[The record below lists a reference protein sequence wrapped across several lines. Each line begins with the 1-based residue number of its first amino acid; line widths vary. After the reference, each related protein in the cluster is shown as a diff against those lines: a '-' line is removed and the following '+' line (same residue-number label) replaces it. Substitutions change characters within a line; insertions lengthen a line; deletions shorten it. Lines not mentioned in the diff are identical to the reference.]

1 MLEAIFSEG
10 ITTVTVT
17 GLTQWDYVRKLTIK
31 GLSYTDN
38 VEVHFS
44 NNIEKEAVVMEVT
57 KSGSDLV
64 TEVPNVLL
72 EKNHDITAW
81 VYIDSG
87 TSGETVRTINLK
99 VKPRIKP
106 ADYISENNAGKVI
119 DYVAK
124 AEEYASSAQESAEIA
139 QDNAEKV
146 QANTDLVQDIL
157 ANVPDFDSYEKLA
170 EHNKLL
176 YDGLY
181 VKGETYSGIASN
193 KGMKLH
199 SVKGKTEQQTTTGKN
214 ILPNFA
220 TSRTHGGVTYT
231 VNSDKSI
238 TIKGTA
244 SGTSFVPLIG
254 DINDYKQEV
263 FKVDEDYVA
272 SGIYAG
278 KIILSGRKT
287 TGEYITI
294 YSSEYDYVD
303 IKGMSFGAVYIQ
315 VVDGY
320 SVDTTVYP
328 QIELGSEV
336 TSYEPYTG
344 GKPAPNPDYPM
355 EIENVEISNITSHG
369 RNLIPLPYIFGN
381 IGVDVTTSG
390 LTLRVLHDGSIKITG
405 TATKDC
411 YFNLCQVDFG
421 NSVFSSDYLESIN
434 GYLATLKNNS
444 DLKLIYDANNKLTY
458 FLVNNGKTIDDIL
471 YPMIEKGE
479 VKTEWDSPTKRSTTS
494 TNLTL
499 AQDDVYQNN
508 LITRARKQVT
518 FDGSSDEGWSLQ
530 SINNYGLAN
539 FQISLSP
546 ISNGNT
552 RIVLSNRFKRQTSL
566 IANTT
571 EEGIYLNDINQLFI
585 RIDKNRLSTQDTSGF
600 RTWLSTHN
608 TVVEYELATPTT
620 EEFKVPTIPSY
631 YPYTN
636 VSTDCNLETEIQY
649 EILANSDNSLYQEAL
664 EKRIEALEHAMLER

>member
-17 GLTQWDYVRKLTIK
+17 GLTQWDYGRKLTIK

-119 DYVAK
+119 DYVDEAK
-124 AEEYASSAQESAEIA
+124 ELLENATEQADRLDEIV
-139 QDNAEKV
+139 DR
-146 QANTDLVQDIL
+146 
-157 ANVPDFDSYEKLA
+157 VPDFDSYEKLA
-170 EHNKLL
+170 EHDHLL

-181 VKGETYSGIASN
+181 VSGETYSGVASN

-294 YSSEYDYVD
+294 YSQEYDCVD

-315 VVDGY
+315 VADGY
-320 SVDTTVYP
+320 SVDATVYP

-344 GKPAPNPDYPM
+344 GVPAPNPDYAMP
-355 EIENVEISNITSHG
+355 IENVEISNITSHG
-369 RNLIPLPYIFGN
+369 RNLLPYPYYCGG
-381 IGVDVTTSG
+381 IGIKNTQSG
-390 LTLRVLHDGSIKITG
+390 IDFEILPDKSFKLSG
-405 TATKDC
+405 TATSAC
-411 YFNLCQVDFG
+411 YINLSRIEYGDENFAFQNYVGLVG
-421 NSVFSSDYLESIN
+421 NTNEYITFSYN
-434 GYLATLKNNS
+434 P
-444 DLKLIYDANNKLTY
+444 NNKITSIY
-458 FLVNNGKTIDDIL
+458 VAPNRAIDTIV
-471 YPMIEKGE
+471 YPMVSKGKQ
-479 VKTEWDSPTKRSTTS
+479 VPEWEAPTGYNTTS

-539 FQISLSP
+539 FQISLNP
-546 ISNGNT
+546 ISNGKT
-552 RIVLSNRFKRQTSL
+552 RILLSNRFKRQNSL

-608 TVVEYELATPTT
+608 TVVEYKLATPTT

-636 VSTDCNLETEIQY
+636 VSTDCNVETEIQY
-649 EILANSDNSLYQEAL
+649 EILANSDNSLYQEVL